1 MMDETK
7 SKKYGLLPLALMLWR
22 ITARE
27 MKLRLLA
34 LLLVML
40 LVAML
45 EMTSLAGIQVY
56 FQFISSGSLNAG
68 SRIFS
73 LLPDM
78 GQRDTLF
85 ALSLGLIV
93 LLLAKLL
100 FALVA
105 NRMLARV
112 VARKQV
118 SLAMRLFKAYQ
129 FAPYVWY
136 GTQNTAKLQRN
147 LMQDVSLVSFQIVL
161 PLLHLLLN
169 GVVSGALLIFVL
181 VTLPAILIIA
191 IVAVVLLLW
200 AISSVTQ
207 KVLVEAGREARE
219 ATGDALRTSYEG
231 LHAMTEARI
240 LGQSQA
246 FVKRFGRS
254 QDRAG
259 WALQRRIVYTESL
272 PMIMEGLL
280 MITLI
285 MLVSLLVV
293 MSDTLEQAFATS
305 AVLAVAVLRLRQVLS
320 KILSALNKIGSA
332 SSSLPP
338 LVADLD
344 LLENRGDTVPAPSG
358 AAEGFERLRM
368 EDVAFR
374 FPDQAEDAITEVS
387 LELRRGEHCA
397 IMGQTGAGKSTL
409 LMLLLGLISPTPG
422 AHPDGRLRL
431 GRLHGQLARPDGLCS
446 ADRLPDRRKHRG
458 QCGSWSGSRRMG

>member
-254 QDRAG
+254 QDRPAG
-259 WALQRRIVYTESL
+259 RFS
-272 PMIMEGLL
+272 G
-280 MITLI
+280 
-285 MLVSLLVV
+285 
-293 MSDTLEQAFATS
+293 
-305 AVLAVAVLRLRQVLS
+305 
-320 KILSALNKIGSA
+320 A
-332 SSSLPP
+332 SSTR
-338 LVADLD
+338 
-344 LLENRGDTVPAPSG
+344 NRC
-358 AAEGFERLRM
+358 R
-368 EDVAFR
+368 
-374 FPDQAEDAITEVS
+374 
-387 LELRRGEHCA
+387 
-397 IMGQTGAGKSTL
+397 
-409 LMLLLGLISPTPG
+409 
-422 AHPDGRLRL
+422 
-431 GRLHGQLARPDGLCS
+431 
-446 ADRLPDRRKHRG
+446 
-458 QCGSWSGSRRMG
+458 